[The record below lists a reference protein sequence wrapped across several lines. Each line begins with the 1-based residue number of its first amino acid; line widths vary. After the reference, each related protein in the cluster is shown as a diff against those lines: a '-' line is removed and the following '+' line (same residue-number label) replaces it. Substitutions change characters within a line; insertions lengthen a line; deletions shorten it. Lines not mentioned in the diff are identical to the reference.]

1 MRREILRE
9 AVLSAIAS
17 REIAR
22 DKICTFSLPLASGG
36 KKLLPLQGSLPL
48 RLVELLA
55 LLGGVLV
62 GLFQLVLFLL
72 QLCLEKALACLKL
85 APRR

>member
-1 MRREILRE
+1 M
-9 AVLSAIAS
+9 SAIAS

-36 KKLLPLQGSLPL
+36 QKLLPLQGSLPL

-62 GLFQLVLFLL
+62 GPFAGPDGSQRLL
-72 QLCLEKALACLKL
+72 RV
-85 APRR
+85 RRLGEGIARGLRL